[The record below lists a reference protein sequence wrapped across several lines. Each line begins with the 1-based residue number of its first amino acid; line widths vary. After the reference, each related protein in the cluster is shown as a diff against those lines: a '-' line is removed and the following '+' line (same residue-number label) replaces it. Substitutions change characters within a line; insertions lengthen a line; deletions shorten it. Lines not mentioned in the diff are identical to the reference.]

1 MVSLAFHLFQCRWH
15 SYFCFAA
22 FLTVVVHS
30 FVADSSLLDYCDLVG
45 LLLLLLL
52 FLHLMLAGRHPF
64 GVLRWFQLFCFFHLV
79 SAVCLTD

>member
-52 FLHLMLAGRHPF
+52 LL
-64 GVLRWFQLFCFFHLV
+64 LFCFCFFSTL
-79 SAVCLTD
+79 CLQVGIRLGF